1 MVNEFESFYDTVKD
15 INGILRVTIP
25 SNLVKFTGIKAG
37 DTVVKVMIQKKETEQ
52 KEE

>member
-1 MVNEFESFYDTVKD
+1 MTNEFESFYDTVKD

-37 DTVVKVMIQKKETEQ
+37 DTVKVMIQKKETEQ
-52 KEE
+52 

>member
-25 SNLVKFTGIKAG
+25 SNLVKFTGIKVG
-37 DTVVKVMIQKKETEQ
+37 DIVKVMIQKKETEQ

>member
-1 MVNEFESFYDTVKD
+1 MVNEFESFYDMVKD

-25 SNLVKFTGIKAG
+25 SNLVKAIGIKTG
-37 DTVVKVMIQKKETEQ
+37 DTVKVMIKKKETEQ